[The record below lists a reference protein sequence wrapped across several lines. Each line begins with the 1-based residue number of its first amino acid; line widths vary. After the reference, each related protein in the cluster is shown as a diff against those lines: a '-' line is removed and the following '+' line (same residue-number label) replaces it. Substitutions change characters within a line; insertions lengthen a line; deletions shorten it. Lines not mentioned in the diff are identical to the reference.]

1 MVVFRSQVTKNGLTV
16 TKGKGLGRMGGKGG
30 IRGKRS
36 IMITTHNVVGGGHG
50 EGSIATAML
59 FIVSVY

>member
-1 MVVFRSQVTKNGLTV
+1 
-16 TKGKGLGRMGGKGG
+16 MGGKGG